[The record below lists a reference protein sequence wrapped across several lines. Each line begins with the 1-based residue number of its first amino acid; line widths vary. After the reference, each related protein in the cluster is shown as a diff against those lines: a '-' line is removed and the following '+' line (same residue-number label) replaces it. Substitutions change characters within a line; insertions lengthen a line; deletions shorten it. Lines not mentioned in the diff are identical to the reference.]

1 MCSAEVK
8 TVIFRFIYLFSSDIN
23 GKRWCY
29 ISISTRKSLLH
40 TLLTDLCFCI
50 LQIRARLEDLDSANL
65 AEVFNTDHGKYGKR
79 SAENPKCYSYQ
90 YNTILAFKFAKGV
103 TPI

>member
-1 MCSAEVK
+1 MVLYQHFYTE
-8 TVIFRFIYLFSSDIN
+8 
-23 GKRWCY
+23 
-29 ISISTRKSLLH
+29 KSVLH
-40 TLLTDLCFCI
+40 SLLTDLCFCI
-50 LQIRARLEDLDSANL
+50 LQIRARLEDLDSASL

-90 YNTILAFKFAKGV
+90 YNAILAFKFAKGV